1 MTAEEVKQRA
11 IAAEKRKKH
20 EYYIA
25 NRDTILPK
33 MREYNKRTRAER
45 TANER
50 KCREAKPLKY
60 AETQLRYWER
70 KFEETGD
77 KVARWRV
84 NYYSKIVGKL
94 RDQENG

>member
-1 MTAEEVKQRA
+1 MTAEEIRAKA

-25 NRDTILPK
+25 NRNIILPK

-45 TANER
+45 TVSER

-60 AETQLRYWER
+60 AETYLRYWKQ
-70 KFEETGD
+70 KFEETGQRE
-77 KVARWRV
+77 AQWRV
-84 NYYSKIVGKL
+84 NYYEKL
-94 RDQENG
+94 VRKLSEQS